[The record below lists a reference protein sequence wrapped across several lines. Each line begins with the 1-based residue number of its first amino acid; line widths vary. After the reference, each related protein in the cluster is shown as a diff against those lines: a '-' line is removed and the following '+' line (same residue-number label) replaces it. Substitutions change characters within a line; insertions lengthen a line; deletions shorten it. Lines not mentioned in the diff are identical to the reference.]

1 MITLCA
7 RKLRSLAMLA
17 ARARAATPA
26 ACSSLPTAPPRPLL
40 VFVPFTS
47 ADVPALVRGHE
58 LWQQTLPCAADGLT
72 APASRPGLLYLFNGR
87 CGTNASDSCAQVT
100 RAVRDTAATSC
111 FRSVV
116 VRGAHLSGK
125 EDRYDKQRR
134 TAAWTAGPNNLFHKA
149 VAKAR
154 RLGYWY
160 MLQLEPDVLPLRPGW
175 LDHVVCLTHL
185 SDAWVVGSAL
195 LANCT
200 REEKVTDLG
209 CTCPHLP
216 TTAHTQKPPS
226 SPHRPDS
233 CPRVSRLR
241 AGNASTSFPRSSQS
255 TSMAT
260 RSTRSE
266 TTSSCSMW
274 RAFGQVGSAGCHST
288 SRSTPPASASRS
300 RTAASWRIGFSTAAL
315 CSTWAPSF
323 PMCARYVQA
332 TRAAF
337 WCTARRFPSW
347 RPARCRPCLTQTH
360 RRGCRRHRLGR
371 AQLAAHPQ

>member
-1 MITLCA
+1 MH
-7 RKLRSLAMLA
+7 A
-17 ARARAATPA
+17 ARALAGIPA
-26 ACSSLPTAPPRPLL
+26 SCSSLPTAPPRPLL

-100 RAVRDTAATSC
+100 RAVRETAATSC

-134 TAAWTAGPNNLFHKA
+134 SAAWTAGPNNLFHKA
-149 VAKAR
+149 AAKAR

-175 LDHVVCLTHL
+175 LDHVVCMTHL

-200 REEKVTDLG
+200 REEKVTG
-209 CTCPHLP
+209 TSAAPAHTCPQPP
-216 TTAHTQKPPS
+216 TPK
-226 SPHRPDS
+226 SPRPR
-233 CPRVSRLR
+233 PAALTRARALRVSERGMRQR
-241 AGNASTSFPRSSQS
+241 AS
-255 TSMAT
+255 
-260 RSTRSE
+260 
-266 TTSSCSMW
+266 
-274 RAFGQVGSAGCHST
+274 
-288 SRSTPPASASRS
+288 
-300 RTAASWRIGFSTAAL
+300 
-315 CSTWAPSF
+315 
-323 PMCARYVQA
+323 
-332 TRAAF
+332 
-337 WCTARRFPSW
+337 
-347 RPARCRPCLTQTH
+347 
-360 RRGCRRHRLGR
+360 
-371 AQLAAHPQ
+371 